1 MDLFDIYKEMI
12 VAILAA
18 FAGWFLK
25 ALRLKGEVRKMN
37 AESLN
42 IEHGTFTSDFELIV
56 RNLREQLNIEI
67 ERRKKL
73 DENILELEAVIKRLK
88 DENDTLR
95 GALERMSSS
104 YNVLMIEFEKWKNK
118 VRDK

>member
-1 MDLFDIYKEMI
+1 MELFDIYKEMI

-56 RNLREQLNIEI
+56 RNLREQLTEEI
-67 ERRKKL
+67 DRRKRL
-73 DENILELEAVIKRLK
+73 DTNIKELKSVIKRLE
-88 DENDTLR
+88 DENNTLR
-95 GALERMSSS
+95 GALERINAS
-104 YNVLMIEFEKWKNK
+104 YNTLVIEFEKWKKAAKGN
-118 VRDK
+118 

>member
-1 MDLFDIYKEMI
+1 MEWFSLYNEWI
-12 VAILAA
+12 VAIIAA
-18 FAGWFLK
+18 VAGWFFK
-25 ALRLKGEVRKMN
+25 AWRLKGEVRKMN

-73 DENILELEAVIKRLK
+73 DENILELETIIKRLK